1 MKLFVLAASLAAA
14 PAAASD
20 FHDLAVGAAD
30 LRLLAAETAAP
41 EPSRAPE
48 AESYISEGERAA
60 YIARAEL
67 WRPESELNP
76 AALNFT
82 SPPFPKAKYAVEEL
96 VTCSYIPMREAYEGG
111 KPNGLTRKF
120 KCRDAKGK
128 ALKVKYGEHNGE
140 VVTEVA
146 ASWLLTAI
154 GAYADR
160 MYPVRVNC
168 EGCPS
173 DPFKSERDPGAWTQ
187 GQACAIEDKVAERM
201 ESSRDSGIGF
211 DEFHLI
217 EDRVGAEAL
226 AGLAMFLGNTDNKA
240 ENQALGCRKDD
251 LVTGPDGKAS
261 CRRPVV
267 YLQDMG
273 ISFGGRGLFH
283 NRRMHYRKWAK
294 EKVWDDPKAC
304 VMHLRE
310 VRTSSL
316 KGNDASGRD
325 MHQIGERARQ
335 LLIRRLG
342 LLGREQ
348 LAAIFRASRA
358 PRQEP
363 SHSPEE
369 WADLFLRKVEML
381 RRPLGDRTPPDFK
394 CPYEIVPPNSAP
406 PEPEPFPSY

>member
-1 MKLFVLAASLAAA
+1 MAALLAAA

-20 FHDLAVGAAD
+20 FDGLAIGAEE
-30 LRLLAAETAAP
+30 LRLMAEEAGAP
-41 EPSRAPE
+41 PPSRAGGDD
-48 AESYISEGERAA
+48 AYISPSERAG

-67 WRPESELNP
+67 WRPEAELKT
-76 AALNFT
+76 ASLDFA

-96 VTCSYIPMREAYEGG
+96 VACSYIPMREAYEGG

-128 ALKVKYGEHNGE
+128 SLKVKYGARNGE

-160 MYPVRVNC
+160 MYPVRVDC

-187 GQACAIEDKVAERM
+187 GQACAIEDKAAERL

-217 EDRVGAEAL
+217 EDRAGAEAL

-251 LVTGPDGKAS
+251 LVTGSDGGTS
-261 CRRPVV
+261 CRRPIV

-273 ISFGGRGLFH
+273 ISFGGWSVYH

-304 VMHLRE
+304 VMRLRE

-316 KGNDASGRD
+316 KGTDASGRD

-342 LLGREQ
+342 LLTRGQ

-369 WADLFLRKVEML
+369 WADLFLRKVERL
-381 RRPLGDRTPPDFK
+381 RRPLGDKTPADFK
-394 CPYEIVPPNSAP
+394 CPYEVVPPNSAP
-406 PEPEPFPSY
+406 PPPDPFPSY